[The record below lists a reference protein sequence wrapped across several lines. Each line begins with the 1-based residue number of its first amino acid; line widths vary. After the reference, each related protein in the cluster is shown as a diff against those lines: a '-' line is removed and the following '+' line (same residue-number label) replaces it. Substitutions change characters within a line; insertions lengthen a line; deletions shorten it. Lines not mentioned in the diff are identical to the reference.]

1 MSLALMEDYPRVRVD
16 DLRHALGGRRK
27 LREASAVTL
36 HLPERDVVVE
46 LTRGPAN
53 LGANGKIVFMICP
66 SCGRRIS
73 VLRVVPS
80 GLACWS
86 CLRRVGVKYL
96 SQNNRNISEQN
107 C

>member
-1 MSLALMEDYPRVRVD
+1 MSAAVMDDFARVRVD

-27 LREASAVTL
+27 LKRASAVTL
-36 HLPERDVVVE
+36 HLPERDVVVQ

-53 LGANGKIVFMICP
+53 LGEGGQIVFMICP

-86 CLRRVGVKYL
+86 CLRRGGTKYL
-96 SQNNRNISEQN
+96 SQLRAG
-107 C
+107 

>member
-27 LREASAVTL
+27 LKQASAVTL
-36 HLPERDVVVE
+36 HLPDREVVVQ

-53 LGANGKIVFMICP
+53 LGVNGEIVFMVCP

-73 VLRVVPS
+73 VLRVVPA
-80 GLACWS
+80 GLACWA
-86 CLRRVGVKYL
+86 CLRRGGVKYG
-96 SQNNRNISEQN
+96 SQLAAG
-107 C
+107 